1 MKHKVFSEI
10 GKTKIT
16 TVSTA
21 GQHFTVGP
29 SQCDNE
35 NKKQKNCWWRTTIHL
50 YIRWLCTLIIPQKK
64 SIGKYSKL
72 ASQTPNNLELNFNYL
87 QSTKN
92 TMNLTINLQD
102 ILPFKEK
109 NHIILEW
116 KDIINGAINSWIG
129 KFSTIKFSSE

>member
-1 MKHKVFSEI
+1 MKDNNPFIHKVI
-10 GKTKIT
+10 MYI
-16 TVSTA
+16 
-21 GQHFTVGP
+21 
-29 SQCDNE
+29 DNP
-35 NKKQKNCWWRTTIHL
+35 K
-50 YIRWLCTLIIPQKK
+50 KK

-72 ASQTPNNLELNFNYL
+72 ASQTPNNLELNFSYL